1 MPLSVSTTQGHLRAF
16 HFCRITVDQDYILFI
31 RVKKLATWKKRDD
44 IAVIG
49 LETGASSWSHRRKHT
64 EDSDSACFLLN
75 RDLVTRLRAPDAIPA
90 VSPSPVTPPDDG
102 QPRATADRS
111 GEERDGGGCRT
122 AAGVGDRK

>member
-1 MPLSVSTTQGHLRAF
+1 MDKR
-16 HFCRITVDQDYILFI
+16 
-31 RVKKLATWKKRDD
+31 KKRDD

-49 LETGASSWSHRRKHT
+49 LDTGASSWSHLRKHT

-75 RDLVTRLRAPDAIPA
+75 RVLVTRLRAPDAIPA
-90 VSPSPVTPPDDG
+90 VSPSPVTPPDNG
-102 QPRATADRS
+102 HPGATADRS